1 MSTKYYVKSL
11 IATETESDTVS
22 HYDDASEGSKEIDSL
37 SMMQPENAYVL
48 CEVGL
53 DDQENNKM
61 IVYEGV
67 TYLPIG
73 QRHAHM
79 DTLYLFLFIIGGL
92 AVSLLLN
99 HLTEVLYWKWIDWR
113 LGEEEDDVR

>member
-1 MSTKYYVKSL
+1 
-11 IATETESDTVS
+11 
-22 HYDDASEGSKEIDSL
+22 
-37 SMMQPENAYVL
+37 
-48 CEVGL
+48 
-53 DDQENNKM
+53 
-61 IVYEGV
+61 
-67 TYLPIG
+67 
-73 QRHAHM
+73 M